1 LVIFNRFRYSDIHS
15 KKECMENKRSQDLCP
30 FLGIFGLFGN
40 IVMGKGYQP
49 LFRPFVC
56 INRRVG
62 DAYEKGGV
70 CDVK

>member
-1 LVIFNRFRYSDIHS
+1 
-15 KKECMENKRSQDLCP
+15 MAKRRSRDLRP
-30 FLGIFGLFGN
+30 FLGIFGILGILGN

-62 DAYEKGGV
+62 DAYKEGV
-70 CDVK
+70 